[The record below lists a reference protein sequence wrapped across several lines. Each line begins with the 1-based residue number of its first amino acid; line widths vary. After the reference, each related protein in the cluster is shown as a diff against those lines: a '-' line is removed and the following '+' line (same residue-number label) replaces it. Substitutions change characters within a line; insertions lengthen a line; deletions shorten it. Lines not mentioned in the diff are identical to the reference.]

1 MRTKIVCIDCF
12 TVLCLVVAFPKAGI
26 AGVVM
31 DCEGTIQSWV
41 TGGYYKSGDCYCS
54 GGKPVCTGGAAKGS
68 TPKGHSGGLSP
79 QNSAKLQ
86 VMQGVFDGL
95 ANSMIG
101 TPHAKKQMR
110 PLAPVTNLPENAQ
123 DVEAENIQQQ
133 QFDDNKANLLSGLKG
148 LDSRPEEG
156 GSAEALAVNARKPF
170 DSGLDLKLPDAPAAG
185 SATPFFGDTMPL
197 AEIQLLVQ
205 PENDPRVVDLRNAQT
220 YVAGN
225 IKADGKKLAE
235 SMKAYNGQGNGEPII
250 QPPACS
256 SLGKKL
262 SGLLNQRNQ
271 FQKTV
276 HMAQEQLATWES
288 ANRNAL
294 LNAAKDGLEYFTGQL
309 LEGLAKRGE
318 AADRLQ
324 NMYSKYSSQMA
335 RDGLDVAGIE
345 AKIKRLRKIA
355 AAGQLAESA
364 STAND
369 WQAAIKDGASSLLGQ
384 MTSSNAEIQQML
396 ADPRMQKYLDA
407 DTSGLQA
414 LLDISKIAA
423 SNKVFGKWVAKKI
436 PVIAAV
442 ELGINQS
449 YNALDWSLSFY
460 RIVKD
465 QEINGKVLDAARSI
479 QANIDNTYSA
489 LKSCR

>member
-1 MRTKIVCIDCF
+1 MRIKISCINCLMA
-12 TVLCLVVAFPKAGI
+12 LCLVAAFPQTGSA
-26 AGVVM
+26 AVVM
-31 DCEGTIQSWV
+31 DCEGTIQSWI

-54 GGKPVCTGGAAKGS
+54 GGKPVCTGGASKS
-68 TPKGHSGGLSP
+68 SSSKGHSGGMSI

-86 VMQGVFDGL
+86 VMQGIFDGL
-95 ANSMIG
+95 ANSLIG
-101 TPHAKKQMR
+101 SPHAKKQMR
-110 PLAPVTNLPENAQ
+110 PLAPVTNMPDASQ
-123 DVEAENIQQQ
+123 DAGAENIQQQ

-148 LDSRPEEG
+148 IDSKPEAG
-156 GSAEALAVNARKPF
+156 GSAEALAANARKPF
-170 DSGLDLKLPDAPAAG
+170 DTGLDVKLPDAQAAG
-185 SATPFFGDTMPL
+185 GATSFFGDTMPL
-197 AEIQLLVQ
+197 VEIQLLVH

-220 YVAGN
+220 YVVDN
-225 IKADGKKLAE
+225 IKSDDKKFAAT
-235 SMKAYNGQGNGEPII
+235 MKAHSGKENGEPII

-256 SLGKKL
+256 SLTKKMN
-262 SGLLNQRNQ
+262 GLLNQRNQ

-276 HMAQEQLATWES
+276 NMAQEQLATWES

-318 AADRLQ
+318 AAERLQ
-324 NMYSKYSSQMA
+324 NMYNRHSTQMA

-345 AKIKRLRKIA
+345 AKIKRLRKIS

-369 WQAAIKDGASSLLGQ
+369 WQATIKDGASSLLGQ
-384 MTSSNAEIQQML
+384 MTSSNKEIQQML

-407 DTSGLQA
+407 DTSDLQA

-442 ELGINQS
+442 ELGINQT

-460 RIVKD
+460 RIIKD
-465 QEINGKVLDAARSI
+465 QQINGKVLDAARLI
-479 QANIDNTYSA
+479 QSNIDKTNIA
-489 LKSCR
+489 LKACR